1 MKLLLNEQI
10 YIDEML
16 SGGEFSLNFGKSF
29 YLLAKYFNEQG
40 YSKGETFSYLV
51 SLCSE
56 RNIDTQIENRYH
68 LLQSVVDS
76 AFEYNKPVVNV
87 KSIPIS
93 KSEWEIIK
101 SLKDEY
107 EMKIAYVL
115 LVNVKARAY
124 AAGKPIEW
132 FNGEPDDLI
141 KEAGLRIGLKDK
153 MKVFH
158 SLYKKGILI
167 DSERLD
173 TFALKCLF
181 VNYDDRRVEFNVYD
195 FENIMTD
202 YNLKTGVLI
211 VCKECGTI
219 FKKPKGKGKGK
230 SSYCSDNCR
239 DSAKKKQKQE
249 ENKRYRAKK
258 KGQ

>member
-10 YIDEML
+10 YIDKML
-16 SGGEFSLNFGKSF
+16 NENKFSLNFGKSF
-29 YLLAKYFNEQG
+29 YLLSKYFNEQG

-51 SLCSE
+51 GLCSE
-56 RNIDTQIENRYH
+56 RNIDIQIENRYE
-68 LLQSVVDS
+68 LLKSVVDT
-76 AFEYNKPVVNV
+76 AYQYNKPVV
-87 KSIPIS
+87 KIESIPIS
-93 KSEWEIIK
+93 KSEWEVIN
-101 SLKDEY
+101 SLKDEI

-115 LVNVKARAY
+115 LVNVKAKAY
-124 AAGKPIEW
+124 TAGKQIEW
-132 FNGEPDDLI
+132 FNGSPDDLL

-202 YNLKTGVLI
+202 YNLKTGSLI
-211 VCKECGTI
+211 VCGECGTI

-230 SSYCSDNCR
+230 VSYCSDKCKNEAR
-239 DSAKKKQKQE
+239 KRQKRENAKQ
-249 ENKRYRAKK
+249 RRS
-258 KGQ
+258 